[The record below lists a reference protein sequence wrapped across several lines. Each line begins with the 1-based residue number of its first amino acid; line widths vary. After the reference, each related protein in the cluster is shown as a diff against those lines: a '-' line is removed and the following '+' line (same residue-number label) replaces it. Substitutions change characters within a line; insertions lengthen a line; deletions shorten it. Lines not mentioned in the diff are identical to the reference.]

1 MPEKEKNKTSEKKR
15 KSIYDK
21 PLKDINK
28 DGKTGFGDTWLG
40 DALGFDGK
48 VGIQKGRPG
57 LKDSLKGARRGSDE
71 KKKESGSKRPQ
82 SRPAKAKTKPSER
95 LDTKGETPR
104 ESKGGRARY
113 RGRGSKTTDAGMDE
127 KAKRTQSSRT
137 PPTPK
142 SDSDKKAP
150 SGVSYAEWK
159 KMTRAERKA
168 KGLPETTLG
177 WQNQR
182 IMGYGGGNKPKP
194 KSKPTPSTSKPTG
207 GAHPTAQRAS
217 GMSRGGMSTNKEG
230 RYQQNGGRD
239 MKKTGMFYDSKS
251 PRGYK

>member
-1 MPEKEKNKTSEKKR
+1 MPEKEKNKISDKKR

-71 KKKESGSKRPQ
+71 KKKESGSKRPK
-82 SRPAKAKTKPSER
+82 SRPAKSKTKPSER
-95 LDTKGETPR
+95 LDTKGETTR
-104 ESKGGRARY
+104 ESKGGPARY
-113 RGRGSKTTDAGMDE
+113 RGKGSKTTDAGMDE

-142 SDSDKKAP
+142 SDADKKAP

-182 IMGYGGGNKPKP
+182 MMGYGGNKSKP

-217 GMSRGGMSTNKEG
+217 GMSKGGMS
-230 RYQQNGGRD
+230 RF
-239 MKKTGMFYDSKS
+239 KKTGNTDYKGKGMFYDSKS